1 MKEKL
6 IKWFKWWQRKPFS
19 LDVLFGVTIAFSL
32 VLLGFDNDDVVG
44 LVVSLFSVFFGASL
58 AFKAD
63 AQKEQEKEKEKKV
76 KSLNLALFSLGRMIN
91 AVEIMK
97 HSMKPYMGDAI
108 KMAFFMEASKNVEYG
123 DISFEYADLDFILDS
138 SDKNLLLEISIEK
151 ERFEQVLA
159 ASQIRS
165 DFYVNEY
172 QKVFEAKGLSGKKM
186 NASQLRAE
194 IGERIYEGVL
204 TGPKRSKNFFCQAL
218 HLCLK
223 PKNGCLLL
231 VVSFSRMKG
240 LWPSFL
246 MIRLKFHRGV
256 LLQRKNEVSSHVS
269 VANG

>member
-97 HSMKPYMGDAI
+97 HSMKPYMGDVI

-194 IGERIYEGVL
+194 IGERIYEG
-204 TGPKRSKNFFCQAL
+204 CI
-218 HLCLK
+218 
-223 PKNGCLLL
+223 NGAETFKELLL
-231 VVSFSRMKG
+231 SSSSSLPKTQERMLAVG
-240 LWPSFL
+240 RELFPNE
-246 MIRLKFHRGV
+246 RLVAFV
-256 LLQRKNEVSSHVS
+256 FDDQAEVSQRG
-269 VANG
+269 AAAKKKRGK